1 MPGWNR
7 SAALV
12 FLLAA
17 GPLLG
22 LAACSSRR
30 AEEAFHEAVALEEK
44 ASLEAAR
51 VKLREVVRR
60 WPDTPAAADARREI
74 EWIDAVLEAAARGP
88 SLEAWDAV
96 RKVSRAAEEF
106 RLAQGRYPRSLDEM
120 IPRWLEGPVRDPW
133 GHRVRYAPAPDGY
146 RVVCYGSDG
155 LPGGQGDA
163 TDLVVE
169 NGNEVHRGGHPA
181 P

>member
-1 MPGWNR
+1 MPGWDR
-7 SAALV
+7 FAASGFLVAAALV
-12 FLLAA
+12 
-17 GPLLG
+17 LG
-22 LAACSSRR
+22 LPGCSSRQ
-30 AEEAFHEAVALEEK
+30 AEEAFHEAVALEET

-51 VKLREVVRR
+51 VKLEEVVRR
-60 WPDTPAAADARREI
+60 WPDTPAAEDARREI
-74 EWIDAVLEAAARGP
+74 EWIDAVLEAAAHGP

-106 RLAQGRYPRSLDEM
+106 RLAEGRYPRSLEEM

-133 GHRVRYAPAPDGY
+133 GNPVRYAPAPDGY

-169 NGNEVHRGGHPA
+169 NGNEVHRGGHASP
-181 P
+181 